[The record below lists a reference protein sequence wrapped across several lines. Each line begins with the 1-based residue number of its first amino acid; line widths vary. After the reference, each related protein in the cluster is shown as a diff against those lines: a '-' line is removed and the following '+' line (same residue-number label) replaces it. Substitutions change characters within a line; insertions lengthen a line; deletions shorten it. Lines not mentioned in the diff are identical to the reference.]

1 MIICLKNTSTQRF
14 LSIKI
19 YAIINCFIWLLLK
32 HKYQKKFI
40 VPIGCHEHLPEVVQ
54 EMFLESEKKSE
65 NLNQKALKLQ
75 LESIERISRP
85 AKRKHTLL
93 WKKHGHQHSADTF
106 AKKIFIP
113 FYDTGLFLYSLKY
126 IKKPRGFLM
135 FSGGMARKQC
145 HDLRIF

>member
-19 YAIINCFIWLLLK
+19 YAIINCFNWLLLK
-32 HKYQKKFI
+32 HKYQKKLI
-40 VPIGCHEHLPEVVQ
+40 VPIGCHEHLPEVVR

-75 LESIERISRP
+75 LESIERISRS

-93 WKKHGHQHSADTF
+93 WNKHGHQHSADTF
-106 AKKIFIP
+106 AKKIFNP
-113 FYDTGLFLYSLKY
+113 FYDTGLFYTL
-126 IKKPRGFLM
+126 
-135 FSGGMARKQC
+135 
-145 HDLRIF
+145 

>member
-19 YAIINCFIWLLLK
+19 YAIINCFNWLLLK

-40 VPIGCHEHLPEVVQ
+40 VPIGCHEHLPEVVR

-93 WKKHGHQHSADTF
+93 WNQHSADTF
-106 AKKIFIP
+106 AKKIFNP
-113 FYDTGLFLYSLKY
+113 FYDTGLFYTLWN
-126 IKKPRGFLM
+126 I
-135 FSGGMARKQC
+135 
-145 HDLRIF
+145 